1 MKKVLLLLV
10 LLGVSILAFYAGSNS
25 KNEIINAVDNE
36 SDLKAVD
43 LGLSVSWA
51 NKNLGAEH
59 VTDFGGYYPITNDS
73 AWDNEVLFDEEMVCR
88 INPSWVDSVGIV
100 NLDYDIA
107 HINLGG
113 DWRLPT
119 CEEMEELI
127 YQCKWSWG
135 RIKTRD
141 CVYAE
146 GVYVEGPNGNKLF
159 LPAAGTEESQYG
171 DTPFGTYRCSYFW
184 DGGAAYIVTFT
195 KPEHVNKLI
204 PEKSPFGQK
213 IPEHVYFESL
223 AADLHFSVRA
233 VKPK

>member
-10 LLGVSILAFYAGSNS
+10 LLGVIIFAFFAGSNS
-25 KNEIINAVDNE
+25 KNEIINAVDNA

-59 VTDFGGYYPITNDS
+59 VADFGGYYPITNDS
-73 AWDNEVLFDEEMVCR
+73 AWDNEVLFDEEMHCR
-88 INPSWVDSVGIV
+88 INPSWVDRGIV

-127 YQCKWSWG
+127 SQCKWSWG
-135 RIKTRD
+135 KIKIRD
-141 CVYAE
+141 GVYAE

-159 LPAAGTEESQYG
+159 LPAAGTENSRYG
-171 DTPFGTYRCSYFW
+171 DTPFGTYRCSYVW

-195 KPEHVNKLI
+195 KPE
-204 PEKSPFGQK
+204 KSPFSQK
-213 IPEHVYFESL
+213 NPEYVNFGSL
-223 AADLHFSVRA
+223 SADLHFSVRA
-233 VKPK
+233 VKSK